1 MAISMR
7 TRKLFLNI
15 MIVSFVFIIMA
26 GCSNKVT
33 PPDASSNA
41 VSTLPSSSDI
51 TSEAPSAVSS
61 AAPSAVSSAA
71 PEDSAKTLLTQIM
84 ESAKKGRII
93 DCEFPVKTSVIDD
106 VTKKWGEADKTE
118 YIASAKGNYATFSKH
133 KAAFGFN
140 KGAQIFEARTFDSKL
155 GAITLSKAKEVFGKP
170 AYTNTSKTEDIIG
183 YTAGKEFKILLVF
196 PKADGKT
203 DAVLNHYSV
212 FYPDGTVNTMADDP
226 GRQW

>member
-15 MIVSFVFIIMA
+15 MIVSFVFTIMA

-33 PPDASSNA
+33 PPDASSNT
-41 VSTLPSSSDI
+41 VSTLPSSSDV
-51 TSEAPSAVSS
+51 TSEAPSEVSSAVPSAVSS
-61 AAPSAVSSAA
+61 AAPV
-71 PEDSAKTLLTQIM
+71 DTAKTLLTQIM
-84 ESAKKGRII
+84 ESAKKGKII

-106 VTKKWGEADKTE
+106 VTAKWGKADKTE
-118 YIASAKGNYATFSKH
+118 YIASAKGTYATFSKQ
-133 KAAFGFN
+133 KVAFGFN
-140 KGAQIFEARTFDSKL
+140 KGAQIFEARTFDSTL
-155 GAITLSKAKEVFGKP
+155 STITLSKAKEVFGKP
-170 AYTNTSKTEDIIG
+170 AYTSTTKAEDIIG

-203 DAVLNHYSV
+203 DPVLNHYSV
-212 FYPDGTVNTMADDP
+212 LYPDGTVNTMADDP